1 MTPLKNLSFRAGHG
15 PAPQRQINL
24 QAPWRRAMPCEEPF
38 QHGHSCW
45 VFALALVLL
54 SSCGYHVA
62 GKADLVPKRIHTIAI
77 PPFGNATSNAK
88 LSERVTSAVTR
99 EFISRTRYKIVADTE
114 QADAVLSGAV
124 INLFS
129 YSTVFDPATNRASA
143 AQVIVVLQVTLTD
156 RSNGA
161 ALFTRPNFEF
171 RERYEISVDARTY
184 FEESDAAL
192 ERLSRDV
199 ARSVVSAV
207 LEGF

>member
-1 MTPLKNLSFRAGHG
+1 
-15 PAPQRQINL
+15 
-24 QAPWRRAMPCEEPF
+24 
-38 QHGHSCW
+38 
-45 VFALALVLL
+45 LL
-54 SSCGYHVA
+54 FLTSCGYHVG

-77 PPFGNATSNAK
+77 PAFGNATNNYK
-88 LSERVTSAVTR
+88 LSERVTTAVTR
-99 EFISRTRYKIVADTE
+99 EFISRSRYRIVPDAE

-124 INLFS
+124 VNLLS
-129 YSTVFDPATNRASA
+129 YSTVFDPATNRASG
-143 AQVIVVLQVTLTD
+143 AQIIVILQVTLTD

-161 ALFTRPNFEF
+161 VLFSRPNFEF
-171 RERYEISVDARTY
+171 RERYEISVDAKTY